1 MGYGEKLVSV
11 DSFRSGGVEVLFCFL
26 CPGDSHIEL
35 SILAGISSLI
45 QVARK
50 GVLGVFIFR
59 HAQEASCC
67 LLAPPRIRIGAIT
80 KKFIV
85 ENDWVA
91 Y

>member
-35 SILAGISSLI
+35 SILAAISSLI

-50 GVLGVFIFR
+50 GGFGVFMVLFGR
-59 HAQEASCC
+59 
-67 LLAPPRIRIGAIT
+67 
-80 KKFIV
+80 
-85 ENDWVA
+85 
-91 Y
+91 